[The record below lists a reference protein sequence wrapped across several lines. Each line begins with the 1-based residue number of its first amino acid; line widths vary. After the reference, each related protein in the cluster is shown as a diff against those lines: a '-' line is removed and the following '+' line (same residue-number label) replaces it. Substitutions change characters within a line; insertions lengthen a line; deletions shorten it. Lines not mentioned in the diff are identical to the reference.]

1 MKSVVNWIAFI
12 LVILIL
18 YILDLKHMAASQYN
32 TFLIILLAVI
42 TGLITVLKWT
52 YQPDKPDKDE

>member
-18 YILDLKHMAASQYN
+18 YIVDLKHMAASRFN

-52 YQPDKPDKDE
+52 YQPGPDKDE

>member
-18 YILDLKHMAASQYN
+18 YIVDLKHMAASQYN
-32 TFLIILLAVI
+32 TFLIILLAAI

-52 YQPDKPDKDE
+52 YQPDPDKDE